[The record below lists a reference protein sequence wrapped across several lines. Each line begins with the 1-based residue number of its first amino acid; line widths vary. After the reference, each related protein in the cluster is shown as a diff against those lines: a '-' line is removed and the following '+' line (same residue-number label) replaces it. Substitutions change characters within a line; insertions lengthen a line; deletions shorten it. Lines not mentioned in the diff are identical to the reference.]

1 MNKYLRASICE
12 MISICK
18 FGLLKIEKGKK
29 FNCKLIN
36 LVSPLTEVTVDKG
49 GSLYIGNK
57 FRMRSGAKIR
67 VRKNASI
74 SIGKNFSMSNNC
86 VITAWEK
93 IEIGDDVQFGPNVLV
108 YDQDHDLKVSGG
120 LAAEQYK
127 TKPIY
132 IGNGVWIG
140 ANTIILRGTVIG
152 DNTVIGAGSVV
163 KGDIPANS
171 LVVQKRETNIM
182 KL

>member
-108 YDQDHDLKVSGG
+108 YDQDHDLKVSPAHAGG
-120 LAAEQYK
+120 RSA
-127 TKPIY
+127 
-132 IGNGVWIG
+132 
-140 ANTIILRGTVIG
+140 RH
-152 DNTVIGAGSVV
+152 
-163 KGDIPANS
+163 
-171 LVVQKRETNIM
+171 
-182 KL
+182 

>member
-74 SIGKNFSMSNNC
+74 SIG
-86 VITAWEK
+86 
-93 IEIGDDVQFGPNVLV
+93 
-108 YDQDHDLKVSGG
+108 
-120 LAAEQYK
+120 
-127 TKPIY
+127 
-132 IGNGVWIG
+132 
-140 ANTIILRGTVIG
+140 
-152 DNTVIGAGSVV
+152 
-163 KGDIPANS
+163 
-171 LVVQKRETNIM
+171 
-182 KL
+182 